1 MAKKSTPIPGL
12 TFSWKRALGIT
23 QAKQKISRKTG
34 IPMTKQ
40 GIERKIGGAI
50 IRKLFGKKMEEKD
63 TAMQI
68 EGGTG
73 TLSETVSLT
82 LEGIS

>member
-1 MAKKSTPIPGL
+1 MSKKSTHIPGL
-12 TFSWKRALGIT
+12 TFSWKRALEIT

-50 IRKLFGKKMEEKD
+50 IRKLFGK
-63 TAMQI
+63 
-68 EGGTG
+68 
-73 TLSETVSLT
+73 
-82 LEGIS
+82 